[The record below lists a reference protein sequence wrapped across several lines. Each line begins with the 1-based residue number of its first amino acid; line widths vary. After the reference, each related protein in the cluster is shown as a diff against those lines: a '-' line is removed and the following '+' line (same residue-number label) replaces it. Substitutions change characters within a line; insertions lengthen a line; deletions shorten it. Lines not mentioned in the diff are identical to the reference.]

1 MNPDSNDIENL
12 NRQAETLRESKRQWR
27 EVFEHNPAMYAP
39 DRLFEAFYTTKAHGM
54 EMGLADIRAHGG
66 RLWAKP
72 NVHLKGLI
80 SPYRLTARR
89 RLIADDAIGLPYGG
103 CWSSLGGS
111 AGAFRAALLCQ
122 QHPVQCHDRAA
133 AYRVHHRR

>member
-54 EMGLADIRAHGG
+54 EMGLADYPGPWR
-66 RLWAKP
+66 
-72 NVHLKGLI
+72 
-80 SPYRLTARR
+80 TAVGQAQRTPQGANFTVP
-89 RLIADDAIGLPYGG
+89 ADGEEAPD
-103 CWSSLGGS
+103 C
-111 AGAFRAALLCQ
+111 R
-122 QHPVQCHDRAA
+122 
-133 AYRVHHRR
+133 